1 MINNQELQELR
12 DEYLQDKSNLTLN
25 RIVNKVPLTDLITDA
40 STKFDNNF
48 DIEINTH
55 GVTNQENSGRCWSF
69 AILNMLR
76 EIVIRK
82 CNLDNFELSG
92 SYISYY
98 DKIERF
104 NKKMDNLI
112 SCRLNA
118 KNLYDPYISNLLNE
132 GITDEGWFIQ
142 FAYLINKY
150 GIVPKNNYP
159 ETYQSSHPY
168 ETNQILSRLLRKF
181 YLEIEKDVN
190 NIKLTK

>member
-1 MINNQELQELR
+1 MINSQELQELR
-12 DEYLQDKSNLTLN
+12 DKYLQDKSNLILN

-40 STKFDNNF
+40 STKFDHSF

-112 SCRLNA
+112 SYRLNE
-118 KNLYDPYISNLLNE
+118 KNLYDPYVSNLLKE
-132 GITDEGWFIQ
+132 GITD
-142 FAYLINKY
+142 
-150 GIVPKNNYP
+150 
-159 ETYQSSHPY
+159 
-168 ETNQILSRLLRKF
+168 
-181 YLEIEKDVN
+181 
-190 NIKLTK
+190 